1 METPGGLARG
11 RTIAAVGTVD
21 RMTPYRGPDARRIH
35 PQAGVVQQYA
45 GQTGI
50 WRQYISASA
59 GVSDAG
65 FGFTQSYREQIVT
78 GIFGVRPNLPM
89 LFERQGGG
97 GTLAAGT
104 VQVSLMVKPAV
115 QDEIEWNGELYR
127 VESEP
132 VRAQMAGF
140 WVCQLKRGEM

>member
-1 METPGGLARG
+1 MA
-11 RTIAAVGTVD
+11 
-21 RMTPYRGPDARRIH
+21 YRGPDARRIH

-78 GIFGVRPNLPM
+78 GIFGVRPNLPRLM
-89 LFERQGGG
+89 ERQGGG
-97 GTLAAGT
+97 GTLAAGQ
-104 VQVSLMVKPAV
+104 VQVSVTVKPAV
-115 QDEIEWNGELYR
+115 QDEMIWNGELYR

-132 VRAQMAGF
+132 VPAKMAGF
-140 WVCQLKRGEM
+140 WVCQLRRGEQ